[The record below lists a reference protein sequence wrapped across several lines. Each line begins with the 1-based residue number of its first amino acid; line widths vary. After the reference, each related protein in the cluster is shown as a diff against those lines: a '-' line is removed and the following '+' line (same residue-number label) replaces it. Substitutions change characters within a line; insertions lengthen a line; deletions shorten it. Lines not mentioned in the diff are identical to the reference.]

1 MYKKELIK
9 LSQAGVRYMVIGGV
23 ALGLSGYP
31 RATLDLDLLV
41 DFSEENLDKF
51 LQVVNRMGYK
61 PRGPVDLS
69 LLKEK
74 SGQKRKVRRFL
85 VSIRSKSRTFKSMYS

>member
-9 LSQAGVRYMVIGGV
+9 LSHVRYMVIGGV

-41 DFSEENLDKF
+41 DFSEENLDK
-51 LQVVNRMGYK
+51 LQVVNRMGYR
-61 PRGPVDLS
+61 PRVL
-69 LLKEK
+69 
-74 SGQKRKVRRFL
+74 
-85 VSIRSKSRTFKSMYS
+85 